1 MPFYQT
7 DNITCCVFTAIT
19 EDIENCLESDKKD
32 RVSFERLTDILA
44 HYNTSELKALCKS
57 YIEMSCAEG
66 YDSPFFT
73 AVLNSINLE
82 NLHRYLV
89 EWAEDVKNDIDAD
102 SSDEKFD

>member
-7 DNITCCVFTAIT
+7 EDITCFVFTAIT
-19 EDIENCLESDKKD
+19 EDIEHRLESDKKD
-32 RVSFERLTDILA
+32 RDSFERLTDTLA
-44 HYNTSELKALCKS
+44 HRNMSELKTLCES
-57 YIEMSCAEG
+57 YIEMSC
-66 YDSPFFT
+66 DSGCDSLFFA

-102 SSDEKFD
+102 SSDEDA